1 MPPRRKSWAEDP
13 KQLRACFDNRKEARA
28 HDLAE
33 AKVNLALFYSR
44 PEWGDLESAVVDGDF
59 RFFRALGFN
68 MLQEAANAVRS
79 EVCKGLEVKLV
90 PVGGTFDSLRS
101 AEIFNQLLNSRF
113 ESEKFLDLASTLFLD
128 SELCGRGYGL
138 WEPDINKDLRV
149 RRLDPLN
156 TFFNSDTTDVLTRR
170 LLPRR
175 LVKAT
180 WGGTKEADAAIDDAD
195 VASQE
200 VINQVDSQT
209 DRDDEDVI
217 EIFAGWMSPMG
228 RLPGRIEIQL
238 AKGYQLETG
247 EWDMCLPVF
256 SMQFDTG
263 FRGGNDSRSLGRTV
277 GPYSVWINAL
287 AKSYHEQLQG
297 ARTVVE
303 HDDTIDIEAENANW
317 QYWPKPKGTEV
328 KIHALDTAV
337 SQEQKGALSNLH
349 DRALQEAGINSGMA
363 AGEPPPAFKSGLA
376 IQEWRKSLL
385 SRLSQP
391 QRQFETGWVDSMRIA
406 AAYFPRLYKGRKA
419 QMRAKN
425 TEMIELIDFSTLNIS
440 EKEANWTF
448 QVVSGLGLTD
458 SGKLEVFGTFQ
469 EAGLLTA
476 EDVLDQMS
484 SPDLASTKEEVLAH
498 RRLISF
504 QITQARDHNK
514 LVAPIDGQDFKAAA
528 QRASNAY
535 AAAVV
540 KGIYPRANLEKVRVL
555 YHLFLARLNPPPAIA
570 ETGVAAALPA
580 NDTAALPAGAA
591 AAAPALGPIMPD
603 NVVPP
608 APVPAAAPAPA
619 AAAA

>member
-1 MPPRRKSWAEDP
+1 MAARRKSWAEDP
-13 KQLRACFDNRKEARA
+13 TQLKACFDRRKEARA

-33 AKVNLALFYSR
+33 AKVNLSLFYSR
-44 PEWGDLESAVVDGDF
+44 PEWGDLESGVVDGDF

-113 ESEKFLDLASTLFLD
+113 ESEKFIDLAATLFLD

-138 WEPDINKDLRV
+138 WEPDINRDLRV

-156 TFFNSDTTDVLTRR
+156 TFFSSDMTDVLCLR

-175 LVKAT
+175 LVMAT
-180 WGGTKEADAAIDDAD
+180 WGTTDDAKAAIEA
-195 VASQE
+195 AETAINE
-200 VINQVDSQT
+200 VINKVDSQT
-209 DRDDEDVI
+209 DRDDEDNI
-217 EIFAGWMSPMG
+217 EVYCGWMEPMG
-228 RLPGRIEIQL
+228 KLPGRQELQL
-238 AKGYQLETG
+238 AKGFRLDPKNDA
-247 EWDMCLPVF
+247 WNMRLPVF

-263 FRGGNDSRSLGRTV
+263 FRGGNDSRSLGRTI

-303 HDDTIDIEAENANW
+303 HDDTIEIEAENANW
-317 QYWPKPKGTEV
+317 QYWPKPKGAEV

-337 SQEQKGALSNLH
+337 SQEQKGALTSLH
-349 DRALQEAGINSGMA
+349 DKALQEAGINSGMA

-419 QMRAKN
+419 QLQAKN
-425 TEMIELIDFSTLNIS
+425 TEMIELIDFDSLNIS
-440 EKEANWTF
+440 EKEASWTF

-458 SGKLEVFGTFQ
+458 SGKLEVFGSFQ
-469 EAGLLTA
+469 EAGLITA
-476 EDVLDQMS
+476 EVVLDQMT
-484 SPDLASTKEEVLAH
+484 SPDVVAVKEEVLAH

-504 QITQARDHNK
+504 QISQARDHNK
-514 LVAPIDGQDFKAAA
+514 LVAPIDGQDYKTAAS
-528 QRASNAY
+528 RASNAY

-540 KGIYPRANLEKVRVL
+540 KGIYPRANLEKLRVL
-555 YHLFLARLNPPPAIA
+555 YHLFLARLNPPPAI
-570 ETGVAAALPA
+570 EDTGV
-580 NDTAALPAGAA
+580 TAALPAQTDL
-591 AAAPALGPIMPD
+591 APAPAQAALGPVSPEAL
-603 NVVPP
+603 PP
-608 APVPAAAPAPA
+608 AAPVAVPAAA
-619 AAAA
+619 